1 MSTEAE
7 IVNVA
12 AAPSLLN
19 SEGFALF
26 KQEAI
31 DFYGEP
37 YVDSN
42 EYDDAKRL
50 IIHYPKLTISN
61 RGASHVLFDLY
72 VKIYIKNPGHGIP
85 VITIAGLRAT
95 ASLGELT
102 VGYRHSHLPTG
113 ARIMNKYSS
122 LDAYTGRFE
131 SFCLGSNQPIHSA
144 IEGLQYNLNNFTAR
158 SFFEILHV
166 MLKWESAEGGPY
178 IRMSHIL
185 NASRPSVTYGDRMG
199 RLSLLP
205 LYELI
210 AYKYIEL
217 LPINDINLIIK
228 SGTIEEAMVR
238 LDNDLLE
245 LAALKVIYENNLI
258 NLTPTLGLVPT
269 TNHDLIRYINESST
283 FVLSFKGNKIY
294 FKTFATYEEDRTHVN
309 MRDFFNKANKKHILT
324 LIETL
329 LKYGAQ

>member
-1 MSTEAE
+1 MSTEAD

-61 RGASHVLFDLY
+61 RGASHVLFNLY

-102 VGYRHSHLPTG
+102 AGYRHSHLPVG
-113 ARIMNKYSS
+113 ARITSKYSS
-122 LDAYTGRFE
+122 LKAYTGRFE

-185 NASRPSVTYGDRMG
+185 NASRPSSVFNDRVG
-199 RLSLLP
+199 RVSLLP

-217 LPINDINLIIK
+217 LPVSDINLIVE
-228 SGTIEEAMVR
+228 SGTIEEVMVR

-258 NLTPTLGLVPT
+258 NLIPTLGLVPT
-269 TNHDLIRYINESST
+269 TNYDLIRYINESST

-309 MRDFFNKANKKHILT
+309 MCDFFNKANKKHILT

>member
-7 IVNVA
+7 IANVP
-12 AAPSLLN
+12 AAPSLLS

-37 YVDSN
+37 YVDAEESS
-42 EYDDAKRL
+42 DTKWL

-72 VKIYIKNPGHGIP
+72 VKISITNPNNPVPTVTIK
-85 VITIAGLRAT
+85 GLRAT
-95 ASLGELT
+95 ASLGELA
-102 VGYRHSHLPTG
+102 VGYRHSHLPAGIPIT
-113 ARIMNKYSS
+113 NKYNS
-122 LDAYTGRFE
+122 LGNYIRGFDF
-131 SFCLGSNQPIHSA
+131 FCLGYGQPIHTA
-144 IEGLQYNLNNFTAR
+144 IEGIQRYLNNFTAR

-178 IRMSHIL
+178 IHMKLIL
-185 NASRPSVTYGDRMG
+185 NASRPSVVYGDRMG
-199 RLSLLP
+199 QLSLLP

-217 LPINDINLIIK
+217 LPVNDINLIVK
-228 SGTIEEAMVR
+228 DNMIEEAIVR
-238 LDNDLLE
+238 LDEDLLE
-245 LAALKVIYENNLI
+245 LAALKVIHENNLI
-258 NLTPTLGLVPT
+258 HLLPALGLIPT
-269 TNHDLIRYINESST
+269 TNSALIQHINKCNA
-283 FVLSFKGNKIY
+283 FVLSFKGKSVY
-294 FKTFATYEEDRTHVN
+294 FKTFATYEGDRGEVN
-309 MRDFFNKANKKHILT
+309 MRNFFNKANKQHILI
-324 LIETL
+324 LIETI